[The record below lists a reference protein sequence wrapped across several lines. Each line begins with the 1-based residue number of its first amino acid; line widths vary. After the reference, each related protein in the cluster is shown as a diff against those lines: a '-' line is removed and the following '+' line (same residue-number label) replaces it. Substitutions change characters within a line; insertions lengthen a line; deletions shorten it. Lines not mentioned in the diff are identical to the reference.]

1 MNKSKIYKIQTNVD
15 EDVLKI
21 LKYNIKKSNM
31 SSSAYIRSLI
41 TKAIMNDLEISD
53 NSIVENKRAN
63 NDKVMKK
70 VNTPMVFKKTK
81 FKLGAKHV

>member
-41 TKAIMNDLEISD
+41 TKAIMNDLEVSD

-70 VNTPMVFKKTK
+70 VNPHLK
-81 FKLGAKHV
+81 

>member
-53 NSIVENKRAN
+53 NSIVENKRKD

-70 VNTPMVFKKTK
+70 ATPMVFKKTK